1 MRNIIIVED
10 ETIAADHLQRLLA
23 DVMPDAHVAA
33 VLQSIA
39 ECVEF
44 FGIPSNVQRGTIVF
58 MDIHLADGPAF
69 RIFERV
75 DIPCPIIFT
84 TAYDQYA
91 LDAFKVNSVDY
102 LLKPISSADL
112 QRALSKIDRLEGGSQ
127 LDLAS
132 LVESISLHQSTYKRT
147 FLIPMGDKLVPLR
160 VDDIACICVDDGI
173 TRVLMSNGAP
183 SMSLDEPLDA
193 IMERLDPSLF
203 FRANR
208 QYIVAHSAIS
218 EISLWPIGKLALT
231 LSIDTP
237 QRIIVSKA
245 RVPEFKSWY
254 TGV

>member
-1 MRNIIIVED
+1 MRNIVIVED
-10 ETIAADHLQRLLA
+10 EAVAAAHLQRLLA
-23 DVMPDAHVAA
+23 DVMPDARVSA

-39 ECVEF
+39 ECVEY
-44 FGIPSNVQRGTIVF
+44 FGTPSNLQHDTIVF

-112 QRALSKIDRLEGGSQ
+112 QRAISKLDRLEGGSQ
-127 LDLAS
+127 FDVAS
-132 LVESISLHQSTYKRT
+132 LVESLSQRQSTYKRT
-147 FLIPMGDKLVPLR
+147 FLVPMGDKLVPLR
-160 VDDIACICVDDGI
+160 VDDIACIYVDEGI
-173 TRVLMSNGAP
+173 TRVLMADGAP

-193 IMERLDPSLF
+193 IMERLDPSFF

-231 LSIDTP
+231 LTVATP